1 MNHYK
6 RIVGYFESIGL
17 TEDDIQNIEFN
28 NNKLLN
34 EQVGLTINARIP
46 FKIVVKLIE
55 DTLRDDLLNVNL
67 TIDERDFLEN
77 KEYVLKQLMEI
88 KEFVKDR
95 LLDEDSI
102 EDTKQQLNFY
112 GFKNVEDLSY
122 FRIFYT
128 DEHDRFSKQNVKVDF
143 PFVGLLDRISETKN
157 YKEILNF
164 VCIYIA
170 NLFYEMYVQIY
181 TEITN
186 EDIARLKRFEEQF
199 TKELEEQLFIDN
211 LSRQRIIN
219 EIIMTARSSSHN
231 HSKNKV

>member
-28 NNKLLN
+28 NNKFLD
-34 EQVGLTINARIP
+34 EQVGLTMNARIP
-46 FKIVVKLIE
+46 FHIVTKLIE

-67 TIDERDFLEN
+67 TADERDFLEN

-88 KEFVKDR
+88 KQFVKDR

-128 DEHDRFSKQNVKVDF
+128 DEHDRFSKQSVKVEF

-164 VCIYIA
+164 VCIYLA
-170 NLFYEMYVQIY
+170 NLFYEIYVQIY

-186 EDIARLKRFEEQF
+186 EDIARLKRFEEQL
-199 TKELEEQLFIDN
+199 TNELEDELFTNN
-211 LSRQRIIN
+211 LSKQRIIN
-219 EIIMTARSSSHN
+219 EIIMTERSRS
-231 HSKNKV
+231 HSKSKV

>member
-67 TIDERDFLEN
+67 TIKERDFLEN

-88 KEFVKDR
+88 KQFVKDR

-122 FRIFYT
+122 FRIFYI
-128 DEHDRFSKQNVKVDF
+128 DEHDRFSKQSVKVEF

-157 YKEILNF
+157 YKEILDF

-170 NLFYEMYVQIY
+170 NLFYE
-181 TEITN
+181 T
-186 EDIARLKRFEEQF
+186 
-199 TKELEEQLFIDN
+199 IDN
-211 LSRQRIIN
+211 
-219 EIIMTARSSSHN
+219 
-231 HSKNKV
+231 

>member
-17 TEDDIQNIEFN
+17 TKDDIQNIEFN
-28 NNKLLN
+28 NNKFLD
-34 EQVGLTINARIP
+34 EQVGLTMNARIP
-46 FKIVVKLIE
+46 FHIVTKLIE

-67 TIDERDFLEN
+67 TADERDFLEN

-88 KEFVKDR
+88 KQFVKDR

-112 GFKNVEDLSY
+112 GFKNVDDLSY

-128 DEHDRFSKQNVKVDF
+128 DEHDRFSKQSVKIEF
-143 PFVGLLDRISETKN
+143 PFIGLLDRISETKN

-164 VCIYIA
+164 VCIYLA
-170 NLFYEMYVQIY
+170 NLFYEIYVQIY

-186 EDIARLKRFEEQF
+186 EDIARLKRFEEQLTNELKDELF
-199 TKELEEQLFIDN
+199 TNN
-211 LSRQRIIN
+211 LSKQRIIN
-219 EIIMTARSSSHN
+219 EIIMTERGRSR
-231 HSKNKV
+231 SKNKV

>member
-28 NNKLLN
+28 NNKFLD

-46 FKIVVKLIE
+46 FHIVTKLIE

-67 TIDERDFLEN
+67 TADERDFLEN

-88 KEFVKDR
+88 KQFVKDR

-112 GFKNVEDLSY
+112 GFKNVDDLSY

-128 DEHDRFSKQNVKVDF
+128 DEHDRFSKQSVKVEF
-143 PFVGLLDRISETKN
+143 PFVGLLDRISETKD

-164 VCIYIA
+164 VCIYLA
-170 NLFYEMYVQIY
+170 NLFYEIYVQIY

-186 EDIARLKRFEEQF
+186 EDIARLKRFEEQLTNELKDELF
-199 TKELEEQLFIDN
+199 TNN
-211 LSRQRIIN
+211 LSKQRIIN
-219 EIIMTARSSSHN
+219 EIIMTERGRSR
-231 HSKNKV
+231 SKNKV

>member
-1 MNHYK
+1 MNYYK
-6 RIVGYFESIGL
+6 RIIGYFESIGL
-17 TEDDIQNIEFN
+17 TEYDIQNIEFN

-128 DEHDRFSKQNVKVDF
+128 DEHDRFSKQNVKVEF

-186 EDIARLKRFEEQF
+186 EDIARLKRFDEQL
-199 TKELEEQLFIDN
+199 TNELENELFINN
-211 LSRQRIIN
+211 LSKQRIIN
-219 EIIMTARSSSHN
+219 EIIMTERSRS
-231 HSKNKV
+231 HSKSKV

>member
-1 MNHYK
+1 MHEY
-6 RIVGYFESIGL
+6 L
-17 TEDDIQNIEFN
+17 
-28 NNKLLN
+28 
-34 EQVGLTINARIP
+34 
-46 FKIVVKLIE
+46 
-55 DTLRDDLLNVNL
+55 LLNVNL

-128 DEHDRFSKQNVKVDF
+128 DEHDRFSKQNVKVEF

-186 EDIARLKRFEEQF
+186 EDIARLKRFDEQL
-199 TKELEEQLFIDN
+199 TNELENELFINN
-211 LSRQRIIN
+211 LSKQRIIN
-219 EIIMTARSSSHN
+219 EIIMTERSRS
-231 HSKNKV
+231 HSKSKV

>member
-1 MNHYK
+1 MDHYK
-6 RIVGYFESIGL
+6 RIIGYFESIGL

-46 FKIVVKLIE
+46 FHIVTKLIE

-67 TIDERDFLEN
+67 TADERDFLEN
-77 KEYVLKQLMEI
+77 KEYILEQLMEI
-88 KEFVKDR
+88 KQFVKDR

-112 GFKNVEDLSY
+112 GFKNVDDLSY

-128 DEHDRFSKQNVKVDF
+128 DENDRFSKQSVKVEF
-143 PFVGLLDRISETKN
+143 PFVGLLDRISETKD

-164 VCIYIA
+164 VCIYLA
-170 NLFYEMYVQIY
+170 NLFYEIYVQIY

-186 EDIARLKRFEEQF
+186 EDIARLKRFEEQL
-199 TKELEEQLFIDN
+199 TKELEDELFTDN
-211 LSRQRIIN
+211 LSKQRIIN
-219 EIIMTARSSSHN
+219 EIIMTERSRN
-231 HSKNKV
+231 LSKNKV

>member
-1 MNHYK
+1 MDHYK
-6 RIVGYFESIGL
+6 RIIGYFESIGL

-28 NNKLLN
+28 NNKFFD

-46 FKIVVKLIE
+46 FHIVTKLIE

-67 TIDERDFLEN
+67 TADERDFLEN

-88 KEFVKDR
+88 RQFVKDR
-95 LLDEDSI
+95 LLDEDLI

-128 DEHDRFSKQNVKVDF
+128 DEHDRFSKQSVKVEF
-143 PFVGLLDRISETKN
+143 PFIGLLDRISETKD

-164 VCIYIA
+164 VCIYLA
-170 NLFYEMYVQIY
+170 NLFYEIYVQIY

-186 EDIARLKRFEEQF
+186 EDISRLKRFEEQL
-199 TKELEEQLFIDN
+199 TKELEDELFTDN
-211 LSRQRIIN
+211 LSKQRIIN
-219 EIIMTARSSSHN
+219 EIIMTERSRN
-231 HSKNKV
+231 LSKNKV

>member
-1 MNHYK
+1 M
-6 RIVGYFESIGL
+6 
-17 TEDDIQNIEFN
+17 
-28 NNKLLN
+28 
-34 EQVGLTINARIP
+34 NARIP
-46 FKIVVKLIE
+46 FHIVTKLIE

-67 TIDERDFLEN
+67 TADERDFLEN

-88 KEFVKDR
+88 KQFVKDR

-128 DEHDRFSKQNVKVDF
+128 DEHDRFSKQSVKVEF
-143 PFVGLLDRISETKN
+143 PFIGLLDRISETKN

-164 VCIYIA
+164 VCIYLA
-170 NLFYEMYVQIY
+170 NLFYEIYIQIY

-186 EDIARLKRFEEQF
+186 EDIARLKRFEEQLTNELEDELF
-199 TKELEEQLFIDN
+199 TKN
-211 LSRQRIIN
+211 LSKQRIIN
-219 EIIMTARSSSHN
+219 EIIMTERSRS
-231 HSKNKV
+231 HSKSKV

>member
-6 RIVGYFESIGL
+6 RIIGYFESIGL

-28 NNKLLN
+28 NNKFLD
-34 EQVGLTINARIP
+34 EQVGLTMNARIP
-46 FKIVVKLIE
+46 FHIVTKLIE

-67 TIDERDFLEN
+67 TADERDFLEN

-88 KEFVKDR
+88 KQFVKDR

-112 GFKNVEDLSY
+112 GFKNVDDLSY

-128 DEHDRFSKQNVKVDF
+128 DEHDRFSKQSVKIEF
-143 PFVGLLDRISETKN
+143 PFIGLLDRISETKN

-164 VCIYIA
+164 VCIYLA
-170 NLFYEMYVQIY
+170 NLFYEIYVQIY

-186 EDIARLKRFEEQF
+186 EDIARLKRFEEQLTNELKDELF
-199 TKELEEQLFIDN
+199 TNN
-211 LSRQRIIN
+211 LSKQRIIN
-219 EIIMTARSSSHN
+219 EIIMTERGRSR
-231 HSKNKV
+231 SKNKV

>member
-6 RIVGYFESIGL
+6 RIIGYFESIGL
-17 TEDDIQNIEFN
+17 TEYDIQNIEFN

-128 DEHDRFSKQNVKVDF
+128 DEHDRFSKQNVKVEF

-186 EDIARLKRFEEQF
+186 EDIARLKRFDEQL
-199 TKELEEQLFIDN
+199 TNELENELFINN
-211 LSRQRIIN
+211 LSKQRIIN
-219 EIIMTARSSSHN
+219 EIIMTERSRS
-231 HSKNKV
+231 HSKSKV

>member
-6 RIVGYFESIGL
+6 RIIGYFESIGL

-28 NNKLLN
+28 NNKFLD
-34 EQVGLTINARIP
+34 EQVGLTMNARIP
-46 FKIVVKLIE
+46 FHIVTKLIE

-67 TIDERDFLEN
+67 TADERDFLEN

-88 KEFVKDR
+88 KQFVKDR

-112 GFKNVEDLSY
+112 GFKNVDDLSY

-128 DEHDRFSKQNVKVDF
+128 DEHDRFSKQSVKVEF
-143 PFVGLLDRISETKN
+143 PFVGLLDRISETKD

-164 VCIYIA
+164 VCIYLA
-170 NLFYEMYVQIY
+170 NLFYEIYVQIY

-199 TKELEEQLFIDN
+199 TKKLEEQLFIDN

-219 EIIMTARSSSHN
+219 EIIMTERSRN
-231 HSKNKV
+231 LSKNKV

>member
-6 RIVGYFESIGL
+6 RIIGYFESIGL

-28 NNKLLN
+28 NNKFLD
-34 EQVGLTINARIP
+34 EQVGLTMNARIP
-46 FKIVVKLIE
+46 FHIVTKLIE

-67 TIDERDFLEN
+67 TADERDFLEN

-88 KEFVKDR
+88 KQFVKDR

-128 DEHDRFSKQNVKVDF
+128 DEHDRFSKQNVKVEF

-186 EDIARLKRFEEQF
+186 EDIARLKRFDEQL
-199 TKELEEQLFIDN
+199 TNELENELFINN
-211 LSRQRIIN
+211 LSKQRIIN
-219 EIIMTARSSSHN
+219 EIIMTERSRS
-231 HSKNKV
+231 HSKSKV

>member
-17 TEDDIQNIEFN
+17 TEYDIQNIEFN

-46 FKIVVKLIE
+46 FHIVTKLIE

-67 TIDERDFLEN
+67 TADERDFLEN

-88 KEFVKDR
+88 KQFVKDR
-95 LLDEDSI
+95 LLDEDTI

-112 GFKNVEDLSY
+112 GFKNVDDLSY

-128 DEHDRFSKQNVKVDF
+128 DEHDRFSKQSVKVEF
-143 PFVGLLDRISETKN
+143 PFIGLLDRISETKN

-181 TEITN
+181 IEITN
-186 EDIARLKRFEEQF
+186 EDIARLKRFEEQLTNELKDELF
-199 TKELEEQLFIDN
+199 TNN
-211 LSRQRIIN
+211 LSKQQIIN
-219 EIIMTARSSSHN
+219 EIIMTERGRSR
-231 HSKNKV
+231 SKNRV

>member
-1 MNHYK
+1 MDYYK
-6 RIVGYFESIGL
+6 RIIGYFESIGL

-28 NNKLLN
+28 NNKFLD

-46 FKIVVKLIE
+46 FHIVTKLIE

-67 TIDERDFLEN
+67 TADERDFLEN
-77 KEYVLKQLMEI
+77 KEYILKQLMEI
-88 KEFVKDR
+88 KQFVKDR

-112 GFKNVEDLSY
+112 GFKNVDDLSY

-128 DEHDRFSKQNVKVDF
+128 DEHDRFSKQSVKVEF
-143 PFVGLLDRISETKN
+143 PFIGLLDRISETKN

-164 VCIYIA
+164 VCIYLA
-170 NLFYEMYVQIY
+170 NLFYEIYIQIY

-186 EDIARLKRFEEQF
+186 EDIARLKRFEEQL
-199 TKELEEQLFIDN
+199 TNELEDELFTNN
-211 LSRQRIIN
+211 LSKQRIIN
-219 EIIMTARSSSHN
+219 EIIMTERSRS
-231 HSKNKV
+231 HSKSKV

>member
-17 TEDDIQNIEFN
+17 TEEDIQNIEFN
-28 NNKLLN
+28 NNKFLD
-34 EQVGLTINARIP
+34 EQVGLTMNARIP
-46 FKIVVKLIE
+46 FHIVTKLIE

-67 TIDERDFLEN
+67 TADERDFLEN

-88 KEFVKDR
+88 KQFVKDR

-128 DEHDRFSKQNVKVDF
+128 DEHDRFSKQSVKVEF
-143 PFVGLLDRISETKN
+143 PFIGLLDRISETKN

-164 VCIYIA
+164 VCIYLA
-170 NLFYEMYVQIY
+170 NLFYEIYIQIY

-186 EDIARLKRFEEQF
+186 EDIARLKRFEEQL
-199 TKELEEQLFIDN
+199 TNELEDELFTNN
-211 LSRQRIIN
+211 LSKQRIIN
-219 EIIMTARSSSHN
+219 EIIITERSRS
-231 HSKNKV
+231 HSKSKV

>member
-17 TEDDIQNIEFN
+17 TEEDIQNIEFN
-28 NNKLLN
+28 NNKFLD
-34 EQVGLTINARIP
+34 EQVGLTMNSRIP
-46 FKIVVKLIE
+46 FHIVTKLIE

-67 TIDERDFLEN
+67 TADERDFLEN

-88 KEFVKDR
+88 KQFVKDK

-128 DEHDRFSKQNVKVDF
+128 DEHDRFSKQSVKVEF
-143 PFVGLLDRISETKN
+143 PFIGLLDRISETKN

-164 VCIYIA
+164 VCIYLA
-170 NLFYEMYVQIY
+170 NLFYEIYIQIY

-186 EDIARLKRFEEQF
+186 EDIARLKRFEEQL
-199 TKELEEQLFIDN
+199 TNELEDELFTNN
-211 LSRQRIIN
+211 LSKQRIIN
-219 EIIMTARSSSHN
+219 EIIMTERSRS
-231 HSKNKV
+231 HSKSKV

>member
-17 TEDDIQNIEFN
+17 TEEDIQNIEFN
-28 NNKLLN
+28 NNKFLD
-34 EQVGLTINARIP
+34 EQVGLTMNARIP
-46 FKIVVKLIE
+46 FHIVTKLIE

-67 TIDERDFLEN
+67 TADERDFLEN

-88 KEFVKDR
+88 KQFVKDR

-102 EDTKQQLNFY
+102 EYTKQQLNFY

-128 DEHDRFSKQNVKVDF
+128 DEHDRFSKQSVKVEF
-143 PFVGLLDRISETKN
+143 PFIGLLDRISETKN

-164 VCIYIA
+164 VCIYLA
-170 NLFYEMYVQIY
+170 NLFYEIYIQIY

-186 EDIARLKRFEEQF
+186 EDIARLKRFEEQL
-199 TKELEEQLFIDN
+199 TNELEDELFTNN
-211 LSRQRIIN
+211 LSKQRIIN
-219 EIIMTARSSSHN
+219 EIIMTERSRS
-231 HSKNKV
+231 HSKSKV

>member
-1 MNHYK
+1 MNHHK

-17 TEDDIQNIEFN
+17 TEEDIQNIEFN
-28 NNKLLN
+28 NNKFLD
-34 EQVGLTINARIP
+34 EQVGLTMNARIP
-46 FKIVVKLIE
+46 FHIVTKLIE

-67 TIDERDFLEN
+67 TADERDFLEN

-88 KEFVKDR
+88 KQFVKDR

-128 DEHDRFSKQNVKVDF
+128 DEHDRFSKQSVKVEF
-143 PFVGLLDRISETKN
+143 PFIGLLDRISETKN

-164 VCIYIA
+164 VCIYLA
-170 NLFYEMYVQIY
+170 NLFYEIYVQIY

-186 EDIARLKRFEEQF
+186 EDIARLKRFEEQL
-199 TKELEEQLFIDN
+199 TNELEDELFTNN
-211 LSRQRIIN
+211 LSKQRIIN
-219 EIIMTARSSSHN
+219 EIIMTERSR
-231 HSKNKV
+231 SKNKV

>member
-28 NNKLLN
+28 NNKFLD
-34 EQVGLTINARIP
+34 EQVGLTMNARIP
-46 FKIVVKLIE
+46 FHIVTKLIE

-67 TIDERDFLEN
+67 TADERDFLEN

-88 KEFVKDR
+88 KQFVKDR

-128 DEHDRFSKQNVKVDF
+128 DEHDRFSKQSVKVEF
-143 PFVGLLDRISETKN
+143 PFIGLLDRISETKN

-164 VCIYIA
+164 VCIYLA
-170 NLFYEMYVQIY
+170 NLFYEIYIQIY

-186 EDIARLKRFEEQF
+186 EDIARLKRFEEQL
-199 TKELEEQLFIDN
+199 TNELEDELFTNN
-211 LSRQRIIN
+211 LSKQRIIN

>member
-67 TIDERDFLEN
+67 TIKERDFLEN

-88 KEFVKDR
+88 KQFVKDR

-122 FRIFYT
+122 FRIFYI
-128 DEHDRFSKQNVKVDF
+128 DEHDRFSKQSVKVEF

-157 YKEILNF
+157 YKEILDF

-199 TKELEEQLFIDN
+199 TKELEEQLFINN
-211 LSRQRIIN
+211 LSKQRIIN
-219 EIIMTARSSSHN
+219 GIIMKERKRGCN
-231 HSKNKV
+231 NFKNKV

>member
-6 RIVGYFESIGL
+6 RIIGYFESIGL

-28 NNKLLN
+28 NNKFLD
-34 EQVGLTINARIP
+34 EQVGLTMNARIP
-46 FKIVVKLIE
+46 FHIVTKLIE

-67 TIDERDFLEN
+67 TADERDFLEN

-88 KEFVKDR
+88 KQFVKDR

-128 DEHDRFSKQNVKVDF
+128 DEHDRFSKQSVKVEF

-164 VCIYIA
+164 VCIYLA
-170 NLFYEMYVQIY
+170 NLFYEIYIQIY

-186 EDIARLKRFEEQF
+186 EDIARLKRFEEQLTNELEDELF
-199 TKELEEQLFIDN
+199 TKN
-211 LSRQRIIN
+211 LSKQRIIN
-219 EIIMTARSSSHN
+219 EIIMTERSRS
-231 HSKNKV
+231 HSKSKV

>member
-6 RIVGYFESIGL
+6 RIIGYFESIGL
-17 TEDDIQNIEFN
+17 TEYDIQNIEFN

-128 DEHDRFSKQNVKVDF
+128 DEHDRFSKQNVKVEF

-170 NLFYEMYVQIY
+170 TLFYEMYVQIY

-186 EDIARLKRFEEQF
+186 EDIARLKRFDEQL
-199 TKELEEQLFIDN
+199 TNELENELFINN
-211 LSRQRIIN
+211 LSKQRIIN
-219 EIIMTARSSSHN
+219 EIIMTERSRS
-231 HSKNKV
+231 HSKSKV

>member
-17 TEDDIQNIEFN
+17 TEEDIQNIEFN
-28 NNKLLN
+28 NNKFLD
-34 EQVGLTINARIP
+34 EQVGLTMNARIP
-46 FKIVVKLIE
+46 FHIVTKLIE

-67 TIDERDFLEN
+67 TADERDFLEN

-88 KEFVKDR
+88 KQFVKDR

-128 DEHDRFSKQNVKVDF
+128 DEHDRFSKQSVKVEF
-143 PFVGLLDRISETKN
+143 PFIGLLDRISETKN

-164 VCIYIA
+164 VCIYLA
-170 NLFYEMYVQIY
+170 NLFYEIYIQIY

-186 EDIARLKRFEEQF
+186 EDIARLKRFEEQL
-199 TKELEEQLFIDN
+199 TNELEDELFTNN
-211 LSRQRIIN
+211 LSKQRIIN
-219 EIIMTARSSSHN
+219 EIIMTERSRS
-231 HSKNKV
+231 HSKSKV

>member
-17 TEDDIQNIEFN
+17 TEEDIQNIEFN
-28 NNKLLN
+28 NNKFLD
-34 EQVGLTINARIP
+34 EQVGLTMNARIP
-46 FKIVVKLIE
+46 FHIVTKLIE

-67 TIDERDFLEN
+67 TADERDFLEN

-88 KEFVKDR
+88 KQFVKDR

-128 DEHDRFSKQNVKVDF
+128 DEHDRFSKQSVKVEF
-143 PFVGLLDRISETKN
+143 PFIGLLDRISETKN

-164 VCIYIA
+164 VCIYLA
-170 NLFYEMYVQIY
+170 NLFYEIYIQIY

-186 EDIARLKRFEEQF
+186 EDIARLKRFEEQLTNELEDELF
-199 TKELEEQLFIDN
+199 TKN
-211 LSRQRIIN
+211 LSKQRIIN
-219 EIIMTARSSSHN
+219 EIIMTERSRS
-231 HSKNKV
+231 HSKSKV

>member
-17 TEDDIQNIEFN
+17 TEEYIQNIEFN

-128 DEHDRFSKQNVKVDF
+128 DEHDRFSKQNVKVEF

-186 EDIARLKRFEEQF
+186 EDIARLKRFDEQL
-199 TKELEEQLFIDN
+199 TNELENELFINN
-211 LSRQRIIN
+211 LSKQRIIN
-219 EIIMTARSSSHN
+219 EIIMTERSRS
-231 HSKNKV
+231 HSKSKV

>member
-1 MNHYK
+1 MDHYK
-6 RIVGYFESIGL
+6 RIIGYFESIGL

-28 NNKLLN
+28 NNKFLD

-46 FKIVVKLIE
+46 FKIAVKLIE

-67 TIDERDFLEN
+67 TADERDFLEN
-77 KEYVLKQLMEI
+77 KEYVLNQLMEI
-88 KEFVKDR
+88 KQFVKDR
-95 LLDEDSI
+95 LLDEDLI

-128 DEHDRFSKQNVKVDF
+128 DEHDRFSKQSVKVEF

-164 VCIYIA
+164 VCIYLA
-170 NLFYEMYVQIY
+170 NLFYEIYVQIY

-186 EDIARLKRFEEQF
+186 EDIARLKKFEEQLTNELKDELF
-199 TKELEEQLFIDN
+199 TNN
-211 LSRQRIIN
+211 LSKQRIIN
-219 EIIMTARSSSHN
+219 EIIMTERGRSR
-231 HSKNKV
+231 SKNKV